1 MNLIVRKILLII
13 TLWSAAMGVFA
24 DNDGSMNSSSE
35 VGGGNFVPQLQDPSV
50 VFIPPKDPSLVVDN
64 AGVFS
69 YNQRKMLI
77 DKLNKFN
84 DETSTQILIYTTKY
98 LYGYSIADFGQRLGE
113 GWGVG
118 QKGFNNGIVIVYKP
132 KTPYEKGLVTIQ
144 TGYGIE
150 PLISDAVCK
159 QIIDKEMIPQFKY
172 GLTFAGI
179 DKAVDVCIS
188 LTKGEFTAKDYKRR
202 DWSKI
207 LPYIFWMFVVP
218 IIVLILLIRCLVRK
232 FNDQFTAGGGVH
244 GGRGA
249 SGGGFGGGFGGGG
262 FGGGFGGFGGGG
274 FGGGGACGC
283 W

>member
-1 MNLIVRKILLII
+1 MNLIMRKLLLII

-24 DNDGSMNSSSE
+24 DNDGSMNSSSKS
-35 VGGGNFVPQLQDPSV
+35 GRGSFIPPLQDPSV
-50 VFIPPKDPSLVVDN
+50 VFTPPKDPSLVVDN
-64 AGVFS
+64 AEVLS
-69 YNQRKMLI
+69 LNQRKMLI
-77 DKLNKFN
+77 NKLNKFN
-84 DETSTQILIYTTKY
+84 DETSTQILIYTTNF
-98 LYGYSIADFGQRLGE
+98 LYGYSIADFGQRLGQA
-113 GWGVG
+113 WGVG
-118 QKGFNNGIVIVYKP
+118 QKDFNNGIVIVYKP
-132 KTPYEKGLVTIQ
+132 KTPYDKGQVTIQ

-150 PLISDAVCK
+150 PLIPDAICK
-159 QIIDKEMIPQFKY
+159 RIIDNEMIPLFKY
-172 GLTFAGI
+172 GLTYEGI
-179 DKAVDVCIS
+179 NKGVDVCIS

-207 LPYIFWMFVVP
+207 FQYFFWRLIVP
-218 IIVLILLIRCLVRK
+218 IIVLILLLIFLIRM
-232 FNDQFTAGGGVH
+232 FNDEFTAGGGG